1 MSAAQAFAEL
11 QDVLRAV
18 PGVRVTAD
26 MAEKVSPP
34 FLVVTPPKLSYDA
47 YRPSPTDATFQV
59 PLVVANDERSA
70 ERLLDLLP
78 AVEQVI
84 YDSESAAL
92 TDAVGGSW
100 GNPPLPCL
108 LLTIEVAV

>member
-1 MSAAQAFAEL
+1 MSAADAYAEVQL
-11 QDVLRAV
+11 VLKGV
-18 PGVRVTAD
+18 PGVRVTVD

-34 FLVVTPPKLSYDA
+34 FLVVTPPKLTYDA
-47 YRPSPTDATFQV
+47 YRPSPTEALFQV
-59 PLVVANDERSA
+59 PLVVEQDERA
-70 ERLLDLLP
+70 TERLLALLP
-78 AVEQVI
+78 LVEQAI

-92 TDAVGGSW
+92 TGADAGSW